1 MQKNVIL
8 SSEYNK
14 VIIMDKNFTYVEK
27 VRFFET
33 ELFDTYEQNDYF
45 AQIKKMKKLQP
56 DDFSQFPNL
65 LQISN
70 KFKILMYQDDR
81 GAPVVKFFTSNSHI
95 SPCFI

>member
-33 ELFDTYEQNDYF
+33 ELFDTYEQNDSF
-45 AQIKKMKKLQP
+45 TQIKKMKKLQP

-65 LQISN
+65 L
-70 KFKILMYQDDR
+70 
-81 GAPVVKFFTSNSHI
+81 
-95 SPCFI
+95 